1 MRYRPAMP
9 GHVAATTDLDPRLR
23 AVRTADVRVTVL
35 QGDSP
40 LAGHHVVVE
49 QRSHRFGFGS
59 TGMDLIGLANDEGT
73 DQERSTAEVI
83 GERWLELFNLVT
95 LPFYWAR
102 FEPERGHPDTQRI
115 QAAARWFAQRSCRVK
130 GHPLTWHTLAP
141 EWLLPLTNAEVQA
154 ALTARIHR
162 DVSDFAGLIDTW
174 DVVNEAVIMPVF
186 DRYDNAITRLC
197 RQLGRV
203 ETVRLAFDAARATNP
218 DATLLLN
225 DFDVSVDYEHLVE
238 ACLDAGVQIDVLG
251 IQSHMHQG
259 YWGEEKTLD
268 VLERFSRF
276 GLPIHFTE
284 STLVSGKL
292 MPPEIEDL
300 NDYQVADWP
309 STPEGEARQADEAVR
324 HYTTLLA
331 DPAVEAITW
340 WGLPDGGWLNA
351 PSGLVRAD
359 GSPKPAYDALHALI
373 KGAWWLP
380 PTPMT
385 TDADGRLRVSGWL
398 GDYEVTIGGRTVGFS
413 IDRAVAS
420 VVVRLDA

>member
-9 GHVAATTDLDPRLR
+9 SHVAGTVDIDPRLR
-23 AVRTADVRVTVL
+23 AARTGDVTVTVL
-35 QGDSP
+35 RGGSP
-40 LAGHHVVVE
+40 LPDQDVVVE

-73 DQERSTAEVI
+73 PEERNTSEVI
-83 GERWLELFNLVT
+83 AERWLELFNVVT

-102 FEPERGHPDTQRI
+102 FEPERGRPDTLRI
-115 QAAARWFAQRSCRVK
+115 QAAARWFAQRGCRVK
-130 GHPLTWHTLAP
+130 GHPLCWHTLAP
-141 EWLLPLTNAEVQA
+141 DWLLPLSNAEVQA
-154 ALTARIHR
+154 ALQARIHR
-162 DVSDFAGLIDTW
+162 DVSDFAGVIDTW

-197 RQLGRV
+197 QQLGRV

-218 DATLLLN
+218 GATLLLN

-238 ACLDAGVQIDVLG
+238 ACLDAGVRIDVLG

-284 STLVSGKL
+284 STLVSGHL

-300 NDYQVADWP
+300 NDYQVAD
-309 STPEGEARQADEAVR
+309 
-324 HYTTLLA
+324 
-331 DPAVEAITW
+331 
-340 WGLPDGGWLNA
+340 
-351 PSGLVRAD
+351 
-359 GSPKPAYDALHALI
+359 
-373 KGAWWLP
+373 
-380 PTPMT
+380 
-385 TDADGRLRVSGWL
+385 
-398 GDYEVTIGGRTVGFS
+398 
-413 IDRAVAS
+413 
-420 VVVRLDA
+420 